1 MLEAGEDARFIAR
14 RLVILASEDVG
25 LADPMALVVATAAA
39 HAVEYVGLPEAQLNL
54 AEAVIY
60 LATAPKSNRSA
71 LAIWRAREDVRN
83 GPSAEVPVHL
93 RDAHYQGARTLGH
106 GKGYVYPHD
115 DERGWVAQQYKP
127 SELEGRRYYEP
138 SPHGREGNLRRAGG
152 ALVTPPTGD

>member
-1 MLEAGEDARFIAR
+1 
-14 RLVILASEDVG
+14 
-25 LADPMALVVATAAA
+25 MALVVATAAA

-60 LATAPKSNRSA
+60 LATAPKSNRAA
-71 LAIWRAREDVRN
+71 LAIWRAREDVRT

-93 RDAHYQGARTLGH
+93 RDAHYQGAKSLGH

-115 DERGWVAQQYKP
+115 DPTGWVAQQYKP

-138 SPHGREGNLRRAGG
+138 SPHGAES
-152 ALVTPPTGD
+152 ALQPPPGED